1 MKCFWGCIFIM
12 GCFIFTACPSPQ
24 PSFDDVRTAVIYDY
38 ESMEKAP
45 VMRMAVFVRLHAQ
58 SQTNG
63 TLTLSLPAAGY
74 TWKIEKPSRVFD
86 SDKGFV
92 WLGSTNI
99 ACAPGTEFAGGE
111 YRLLYT
117 DKASMKAETLFFV
130 QKPQPVKNVK
140 LDAYKTERLAVFDAE
155 GFLLGYNIEK
165 ERIARSEIA
174 EKYPGAFYTRRIL
187 IAPDGQSLAA
197 LPSVPLTEEDGT
209 ALSSGGAR

>member
-1 MKCFWGCIFIM
+1 MKRFLGYVFII

-63 TLTLSLPAAGY
+63 TLTLTSDGY

-86 SDKGFV
+86 ADNNYV
-92 WLGSTNI
+92 WIGSANI

-117 DKASMKAETLFFV
+117 DKASMKAETSFFV
-130 QKPQPVKNVK
+130 QKMQPVKNVK

-165 ERIARSEIA
+165 EPIARSEIA

-187 IAPDGQSLAA
+187 IAPDGQSIAA

-209 ALSSGGAR
+209 ALSSGGTR

>member
-1 MKCFWGCIFIM
+1 MKRFLGYVFII

-63 TLTLSLPAAGY
+63 TLTLTSDGY

-86 SDKGFV
+86 ADNNYV
-92 WLGSTNI
+92 WIGSANI

-117 DKASMKAETLFFV
+117 DKASMKAETSFFV
-130 QKPQPVKNVK
+130 QKMQPVKNVK

-165 ERIARSEIA
+165 EPIVRSEIA

-187 IAPDGQSLAA
+187 IAPDGQSIAA

-209 ALSSGGAR
+209 ALSSGGTR

>member
-1 MKCFWGCIFIM
+1 MKRFLGYVLII

-24 PSFDDVRTAVIYDY
+24 LSFDDVRTAVIYDY
-38 ESMEKAP
+38 ENMEKAP

-63 TLTLSLPAAGY
+63 TLTLTSDGY

-86 SDKGFV
+86 ADNNYV
-92 WLGSTNI
+92 WIGSANI

-117 DKASMKAETLFFV
+117 DKASMKAETSFFV

-165 ERIARSEIA
+165 EPIARSEIA

>member
-1 MKCFWGCIFIM
+1 MKRFVLSVFIIVCFL
-12 GCFIFTACPSPQ
+12 FTACPSPQ

-38 ESMEKAP
+38 EDMHKAP

-63 TLTLSLPAAGY
+63 TLTLTSGGY

-86 SDKGFV
+86 ADNNYV
-92 WLGSTNI
+92 WIGSANI
-99 ACAPGTEFAGGE
+99 ACADGTEFTSGE

-117 DKASMKAETLFFV
+117 DKASMKAETSFFV
-130 QKPQPVKNVK
+130 QKMQPVKNVK
-140 LDAYKTERLAVFDAE
+140 LDTYKTERLAVFDAE

-165 ERIARSEIA
+165 ELIARSEIA

>member
-1 MKCFWGCIFIM
+1 MKRFLGYVFII

-63 TLTLSLPAAGY
+63 TLTLTSDGY

-86 SDKGFV
+86 ADNNYV
-92 WLGSTNI
+92 WIGSANI

-117 DKASMKAETLFFV
+117 DKASMKAETSFFV
-130 QKPQPVKNVK
+130 QKMQPVKNVK
-140 LDAYKTERLAVFDAE
+140 LDAFKTERLAVFDAE

-165 ERIARSEIA
+165 EPIVRSEIA

-187 IAPDGQSLAA
+187 IAPDGQSIAA

-209 ALSSGGAR
+209 ALSSGGTR

>member
-1 MKCFWGCIFIM
+1 MKRFLGYVLII

-38 ESMEKAP
+38 ENMEKAP

-63 TLTLSLPAAGY
+63 TLTLTSDGY

-86 SDKGFV
+86 ADNNYV
-92 WLGSTNI
+92 WIGSANV

-117 DKASMKAETLFFV
+117 DKASMKAETSFFV

-165 ERIARSEIA
+165 EPIARSEIA

-187 IAPDGQSLAA
+187 IASDGQSLAA
-197 LPSVPLTEEDGT
+197 LPSVPLTEDDGT
-209 ALSSGGAR
+209 ALSAGGAR

>member
-1 MKCFWGCIFIM
+1 
-12 GCFIFTACPSPQ
+12 
-24 PSFDDVRTAVIYDY
+24 
-38 ESMEKAP
+38 
-45 VMRMAVFVRLHAQ
+45 MAVFVRLHAQ

-63 TLTLSLPAAGY
+63 TLTLTSGGY

-86 SDKGFV
+86 ADNNFV
-92 WLGSTNI
+92 WIGSANI
-99 ACAPGTEFAGGE
+99 ACAPGTEFASGE

-117 DKASMKAETLFFV
+117 DKASMKAETSFFV
-130 QKPQPVKNVK
+130 QKMQPVKNVK
-140 LDAYKTERLAVFDAE
+140 LDTYKTERLAVFDAE

-197 LPSVPLTEEDGT
+197 LPSVPLPEEDGT